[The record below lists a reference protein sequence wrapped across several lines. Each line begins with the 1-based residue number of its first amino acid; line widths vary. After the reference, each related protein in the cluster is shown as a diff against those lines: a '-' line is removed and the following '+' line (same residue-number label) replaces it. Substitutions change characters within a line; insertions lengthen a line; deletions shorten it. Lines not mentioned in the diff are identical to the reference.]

1 MGKILLSV
9 LLILATLNVF
19 AQGPEENAKL
29 KIGLKAGLA
38 ISSNRATTNSDSLTA
53 STDGVGGRLLF
64 GPMFDFSIG
73 DNYYVSTGIYY
84 TSKRAGLSV
93 TNRNDNTVSTEVHS
107 LQYVQ
112 LPVALK
118 LYTNEVA
125 LDTRI
130 YFLVG
135 SQLEFNVNEK
145 LKKGD
150 SFYIRDF
157 RALDM
162 SVNLGAGI
170 EMRAG
175 VNTSFFAGLS
185 YTRGLTNTI
194 SQQAPADSKIILK
207 NDLFSLDFGIKF

>member
-1 MGKILLSV
+1 
-9 LLILATLNVF
+9 
-19 AQGPEENAKL
+19 
-29 KIGLKAGLA
+29 
-38 ISSNRATTNSDSLTA
+38 
-53 STDGVGGRLLF
+53 
-64 GPMFDFSIG
+64 MFDFSIG